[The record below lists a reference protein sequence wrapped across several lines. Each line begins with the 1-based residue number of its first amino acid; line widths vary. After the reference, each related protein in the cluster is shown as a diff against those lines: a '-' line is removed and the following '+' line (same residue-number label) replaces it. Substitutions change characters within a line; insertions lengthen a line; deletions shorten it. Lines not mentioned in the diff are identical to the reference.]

1 ARRALRNEASRR
13 RDLEKRLAESLQ
25 QQTATSQIL
34 DVISSS
40 PTDVEPVFRTIL
52 ASTNRLCEASFSILF
67 HWDGEAL
74 TTAATENVSP
84 RFAEF
89 LRTARARPHA
99 RQSPVALA
107 ALERRVVHVADILAD
122 SRFTPANVPSHSIEG
137 ARSILSVPMLRDGQL
152 FGVLNTWR
160 LQPAA
165 FTDKQI
171 DLLRTFA
178 DQAVIAI
185 ENVRLFRELE
195 ARNRD
200 LTESLDRQTATA
212 DILRAIS
219 QARADVEPVFG
230 VIADS
235 AMRLFGAWSVTVWRY
250 EDGDARL
257 AAARGGLPGSSE
269 ALLER
274 ERRS

>member
-1 ARRALRNEASRR
+1 MRKAKRAKPARAKAKPELAAARRALRNEASRR

-67 HWDGEAL
+67 LWDGEAL

-89 LRTARARPHA
+89 LRAARARPHA

-122 SRFTPANVPSHSIEG
+122 SRFTSGE
-137 ARSILSVPMLRDGQL
+137 RSV
-152 FGVLNTWR
+152 T
-160 LQPAA
+160 
-165 FTDKQI
+165 
-171 DLLRTFA
+171 
-178 DQAVIAI
+178 
-185 ENVRLFRELE
+185 
-195 ARNRD
+195 
-200 LTESLDRQTATA
+200 LDRGCAQH
-212 DILRAIS
+212 L
-219 QARADVEPVFG
+219 V
-230 VIADS
+230 
-235 AMRLFGAWSVTVWRY
+235 GAH
-250 EDGDARL
+250 A
-257 AAARGGLPGSSE
+257 P
-269 ALLER
+269 
-274 ERRS
+274 